1 MTQPELGDVSLR
13 SPECWVSE
21 LAMMCL
27 LSKHEFVFGIL
38 SEKRTRC
45 GMHQSANALRGGA
58 EAPLRRVRGF
68 ASSQKR
74 R

>member
-1 MTQPELGDVSLR
+1 MLNTPGFHHRQITTGLPMTQPELGDVSLR

-38 SEKRTRC
+38 SE
-45 GMHQSANALRGGA
+45 NA
-58 EAPLRRVRGF
+58 
-68 ASSQKR
+68 
-74 R
+74 